1 MIPLLVSV
9 PGIEAGTYDGL
20 TSVVDV
26 MPTVLDV
33 MGLEAPSWV
42 DGRSLLAGMRD
53 PSLPGR
59 DFTVTTVPFANP
71 GDAVHAVDDRR
82 RRMSHA
88 NVTTVTTDEWA
99 LLYSPGDT
107 RSELYNLRAD
117 PGQESNVI
125 SQYPERAEG
134 IHEQLVGFMQETGL
148 ASHMLEYRKR
158 ILF

>member
-1 MIPLLVSV
+1 M

-53 PSLPGR
+53 PSMPGR

-71 GDAVHAVDDRR
+71 GDAVHAVADRR

-107 RSELYNLRAD
+107 RSELYNLKAD
-117 PGQESNVI
+117 PQQESNVI
-125 SQYPERAEG
+125 AQHPERAEA
-134 IHEQLVGFMQETGL
+134 IHEQLVGFMRETQL
-148 ASHMLEYRKR
+148 APHMLKYRKQLL
-158 ILF
+158 I

>member
-1 MIPLLVSV
+1 
-9 PGIEAGTYDGL
+9 
-20 TSVVDV
+20 
-26 MPTVLDV
+26 MPTVLDM

-42 DGRSLLAGMRD
+42 EGRSLLGKMRD

-88 NVTTVTTDEWA
+88 NVTTVTTDDWA

-107 RSELYNLRAD
+107 RSELYNLKGD
-117 PGQESNVI
+117 PKQESNVI
-125 SQYPERAEG
+125 AQYPDRAEA
-134 IHEQLVGFMQETGL
+134 IHEQLVGFMRETGL
-148 ASHMLEYRKR
+148 APHMLEYRKQLL
-158 ILF
+158 I